1 MYIYKITNML
11 DGTFYIGQTINPSSR
26 WSAHK
31 RCYYSEVGK
40 AILKNGYENFKFE
53 VIFEC
58 NHRDANLLESYL
70 IYKYDL
76 INKGYNVVYS
86 KHLDEYDLAK
96 AQVLLDKIYNGSYVL
111 TGEYMSKS
119 KDNKRVYC
127 LDYGIVFDNVIECS
141 TFYNIVSGARV
152 REVCLGKRATA
163 NGLTFRFLDENDN
176 IIEPETSVK
185 KKTVEVYVEETCTIY
200 SSIKDACDDLGIDY
214 SKGNASIGK
223 HLDGRTEHTYGYH
236 FHYVEND
243 EIVPSKYVSGKRKKK
258 VLVDN
263 LHTFDS
269 VSEAISY
276 YELPANARGA
286 IGQCCNGKSG
296 SAYGHTWSYL
306 DDSNQPIVKDFYY
319 SSIDRSKVKRYEI
332 ICDNTLVFRSLAKAV
347 QHFGWNSNELKH
359 ISKVCKEG
367 GGMYKGHIWNYG
379 KEI

>member
-11 DGTFYIGQTINPSSR
+11 NNKFYIGQTINYKSR
-26 WSAHK
+26 MQKHISGNDTIKVDRAISHYGSA
-31 RCYYSEVGK
+31 
-40 AILKNGYENFKFE
+40 NFKFE
-53 VIFEC
+53 VLFEC
-58 NHRDANLLESYL
+58 NQVDADLLEMYL
-70 IYKYDL
+70 ILETKSYTD
-76 INKGYNVVYS
+76 NVGYNVRFCY
-86 KHLDEYDLAK
+86 
-96 AQVLLDKIYNGSYVL
+96 L
-111 TGEYMSKS
+111 TGEEIAKARYLLNCIKS
-119 KDNKRVYC
+119 GSYILDNIYLSNTYKQVYC
-127 LDYGIVFDNVIECS
+127 LDDNIEFTSIASCARY
-141 TFYNIVSGARV
+141 YNINATHISD
-152 REVCLGKRATA
+152 VCLGKRATTS
-163 NGLTFRFLDENDN
+163 NRRFRYLDDDGN

-200 SSIKDACDDLGIDY
+200 ASIKDACDDLGIDY
-214 SKGNASIGK
+214 NKAKSSIGK
-223 HLDGRTEHTYGYH
+223 HLDGRTEHAYGYH

-243 EIVPSKYVSGKRKKK
+243 EIVPSKYVSGKKKKKK
-258 VLVDN
+258 VIVDN
-263 LHTFDS
+263 LHIFDS

-306 DDSNQPIVKDFYY
+306 DDNNQPIVKDFYY

-367 GGMYKGHIWNYG
+367 GGMYRGHIWNYG